1 MSVLIKKLAGQT
13 VAYGLSSIV
22 GRALNFL
29 LLPLYTG
36 VFALGEYGTV
46 SELYAYVAFLNIVFT
61 YGMETAYFR
70 FANRPDADR
79 QRLYDEVQTLLVVSS
94 VLLSTLLVVFSGQLA
109 QLLDYAPYQHYLIFL
124 SLIVGVDAIVSVPF
138 ARLRLEGKAF
148 KFAFIRLLNIVV
160 VVVANLLF
168 LKVFP
173 DIRQG
178 LYLEGLQPIVSRIHN
193 PDLGIGYIF
202 LINLGANLL
211 YIPLLWKEIGSMR
224 FRLDV
229 DRLKPMWRYAYPL
242 MIMGLAGVVN
252 EVIDRILLRH
262 YLPEGLYPD
271 LTNEAVVGIY
281 SACYKLA
288 IFMSLA
294 IQAFRY
300 AAEPF
305 FFSQAADKNSPQ
317 TFALVMR
324 GFVLTCAFLFVAVSA
339 NLEIFALL
347 FLRQPEYW
355 LGLPVVPVLLMA
367 NLFLGVY
374 YNLTV
379 WFKLTDRTYYG
390 TYIGVG
396 GAIITIVLNLLL
408 IPVLG
413 YMGSALATLACYFS
427 MALVCYLLGNR
438 HYPIPYPVGA
448 LTGYLALAI
457 GLVAVALAVPITNDL
472 FRHGFRMGISL
483 LFPLIVFLL
492 EWPGLRRKRAL

>member
-13 VAYGLSSIV
+13 VAYGLSSII

-29 LLPLYTG
+29 LLPLYTS
-36 VFALGEYGTV
+36 VFAAGEYGIV
-46 SELYAYVAFLNIVFT
+46 AELYAYVAFLNVVFT

-70 FANRPDADR
+70 FANRPGTDR
-79 QRLYDEVQTLLVVSS
+79 QRLYDEVQSLLLVSS
-94 VLLSTLLVVFSGQLA
+94 ILFSGLLVLLSGQLA
-109 QLLDYAPYQHYLIFL
+109 QLLDYTQYQYYLIYL
-124 SLIVGVDAIVSVPF
+124 ALIVGVDAIVSVPF

-148 KFAFIRLLNIVV
+148 KFASVRLLNIVV
-160 VVVANLLF
+160 VVVGNLLF

-178 LYLEGLQPIVSRIHN
+178 LYLQELQPIVGQIHN
-193 PDLGIGYIF
+193 PNLGVGYIF
-202 LINLGANLL
+202 LINLAANLL

-224 FRLDV
+224 FRLDPE
-229 DRLKPMWRYAYPL
+229 RLKPMLLYAYPL

-262 YLPEGLYPD
+262 YLPEGLYPG
-271 LTNEAVVGIY
+271 LSNKAVVGIY

-305 FFSQAADKNSPQ
+305 FFSQAADKNSPR

-339 NLEIFALL
+339 NLEIFAIL

-396 GAIITIVLNLLL
+396 GAVITLGLNLLL

-413 YMGSALATLACYFS
+413 FMGSALATLACYFS
-427 MALVCYLLGNR
+427 MALACYLLGNR
-438 HYPIPYPVGA
+438 YFPIPYPVAA
-448 LTGYLALAI
+448 LSGYLALAI
-457 GLVAVALAVPITNDL
+457 GLVVVALLVPITHDVL
-472 FRHGFRMGISL
+472 RHGFRIGISL
-483 LFPLIVFLL
+483 LFPLIVLLL
-492 EWPGLRRKRAL
+492 EWPRLRRKPV

>member
-1 MSVLIKKLAGQT
+1 VSVLIKKLAGQT
-13 VAYGLSSIV
+13 VAYGLSSIL

-29 LLPLYTG
+29 LVPLYTSVLATG
-36 VFALGEYGTV
+36 AYGIV

-61 YGMETAYFR
+61 FGMETAYFR
-70 FANRPDADR
+70 FANRPGMDR
-79 QRLYDEVQTLLVVSS
+79 QRLYDEVQSLLLVSS
-94 VLLSTLLVVFSGQLA
+94 ILFSGLLILFSGQLA
-109 QLLDYAPYQHYLIFL
+109 EVLDYAQYQHFLIYL

-160 VVVANLLF
+160 VVVGNLLF
-168 LKVFP
+168 LKIFP
-173 DIRQG
+173 EIRQG
-178 LYLEGLQPIVSRIHN
+178 LYLQGLQPFVALLYN
-193 PDLGIGYIF
+193 PQIGLGYIF
-202 LINLGANLL
+202 LVNLGANLL
-211 YIPLLWKEIGSMR
+211 FIPLLWKEIGSMR
-224 FRLDV
+224 FRLDTE
-229 DRLKPMWRYAYPL
+229 RLKPMLRYAYPL
-242 MIMGLAGVVN
+242 MIMGLAGAVN

-262 YLPEGLYPD
+262 YLPEGLYPG
-271 LTNEAVVGIY
+271 LENEEVVGIY

-324 GFVLTCAFLFVAVSA
+324 GFVLTCAFLFVGVSA
-339 NLEIFALL
+339 NVEIFATL
-347 FLRQPEYW
+347 FLRRPDYW
-355 LGLPVVPVLLMA
+355 LGLQVVPVLLMA

-390 TYIGVG
+390 TYIGLG
-396 GAIITIVLNLLL
+396 GAVITIVLNLLL

-413 YMGSALATLACYFS
+413 FMGSAIATLACYFS
-427 MALVCYLLGNR
+427 MALTCFLLGNR
-438 HYPIPYPVGA
+438 HYPIPYPVAA
-448 LTGYLALAI
+448 LSGYLALAV
-457 GLVAVALAVPITNDL
+457 GLVVLALAVPIADDVL
-472 FRHGFRMGISL
+472 RFGFRLGVSL

-492 EWPGLRRKRAL
+492 EWPNLRRKPNV